1 MTEHPETAADDRTIG
16 KYRLV
21 RRLGRGGFGEVF
33 LGEDPDGRRV
43 ALKLLHDSW
52 ASDPDARRRFAQ
64 EVTQARRV
72 SGFCTAD
79 ILDADPDA
87 ATPWIASEYIDGPTL
102 LESVRADGPRHG
114 ADLHR
119 LAVSTATA
127 LTAIHAAGVV
137 HRDLKPE
144 NIMLAADGPR
154 VIDFGIARAVE
165 TTSVTASGVVGTIGY
180 MAPEQLEGS
189 RLTAAV
195 DIFAWGAVMVYAA
208 TGQEAFAA
216 PTQAARIARILAGEP
231 DTGDLGGPLLP
242 IVLACLEKAPD
253 ARPSARTLMDWLV
266 TGPPTRDTGGG
277 APAEDGAATADPS
290 HVPTSVVPPTPP
302 TTVESP
308 VAPTTVESPL
318 SPTAVAPATPPT
330 RVDPGA
336 SAPGIAEGGTLA
348 YTHATPP
355 AGTAGINEA
364 SHHPQL
370 PADPDRGTVVA
381 PPGGGEGE
389 GSQVAS
395 TLRPGTGS
403 IPPYWFAGEK
413 YIDAREL
420 AAAMQLNWGEA
431 VRVFAN
437 EAERDM
443 LGSWMVDDAG
453 DTTVDRSVFRRKPE
467 DVNQTVAWFVA
478 QLRPD
483 LPPVFRG
490 QDASVDGLRELF
502 ADVRPLFTG
511 APPANEMLLL
521 ARPAVLR
528 TMALYHGP
536 DSDLRRQL
544 GDDLKIAESAGVSF
558 LEQLREQLSG
568 WRQSRPVYVDPGLI
582 VAYLLRP
589 GQIEPPDSNGDD
601 ETRKLFHA
609 LWQRVERAQ
618 GPERAGYA
626 AAVHAAA
633 STVRTMAAYRRS
645 WHSELEQAHVDLD
658 QARTR
663 WIVQR
668 VLHVLKILLFV
679 GGCVLAPIALFTP
692 FRYISTEPESAQSV
706 LFSLVFYDA
715 VLFGGAF
722 LISMTTGATN
732 GYRTRRHFA
741 RAWKDH
747 ASARV
752 EQLKAGID
760 EGDRELERTRE
771 ICSG

>member
-1 MTEHPETAADDRTIG
+1 MTEHPETAAGNRTIG

-52 ASDPDARRRFAQ
+52 ASDAEARRRFAE

-87 ATPWIASEYIDGPTL
+87 VTPWIASEYIDGPTL

-165 TTSVTASGVVGTIGY
+165 ATSVTASGVVGTIGY

-208 TGQEAFAA
+208 TGHEAFAA

-231 DTGDLGGPLLP
+231 DTGDLGAPLLP
-242 IVLACLEKAPD
+242 IVLACLEKTPE

-266 TGPPTRDTGGG
+266 TGTPTRDTGGG
-277 APAEDGAATADPS
+277 APAEGGAATADPS
-290 HVPTSVVPPTPP
+290 HAPTSVVSPTSP

-308 VAPTTVESPL
+308 TALTTVEPQL
-318 SPTAVAPATPPT
+318 SPTTAAPATPPT
-330 RVDPGA
+330 RVAPGA
-336 SAPGIAEGGTLA
+336 SAPGTPQGGTLA
-348 YTHATPP
+348 YTHAAPP
-355 AGTAGINEA
+355 TGTDETNEA
-364 SHHPQL
+364 SRHAQP
-370 PADPDRGTVVA
+370 PVDPDRGTAVV
-381 PPGGGEGE
+381 PPGGGEGF
-389 GSQVAS
+389 GAAS
-395 TLRPGTGS
+395 TQRPGTGS

-413 YIDAREL
+413 YNDAAEL

-437 EAERDM
+437 ESERAV
-443 LGSWMVDDAG
+443 LGSWMVDDVG
-453 DTTVDRSVFRRKPE
+453 DTTVDRSVFRRKSE
-467 DVNQTVAWFVA
+467 DVNQTVAWFIA

-521 ARPAVLR
+521 ARPDVLR

-544 GDDLKIAESAGVSF
+544 GDDLQTAESAAVSF
-558 LEQLREQLSG
+558 LEQLRGRLDG
-568 WRQSRPVYVDPGLI
+568 WRQAPPVYVDAGLI
-582 VAYLLRP
+582 VAFLLRP
-589 GQIEPPDSNGDD
+589 GQIQPPDSNGDD
-601 ETRKLFHA
+601 EARELFNA

-626 AAVHAAA
+626 AAVHTAAG
-633 STVRTMAAYRRS
+633 TVRTMAKHRRT
-645 WHSELEQAHVDLD
+645 WRRELEQAHTDLD
-658 QARTR
+658 KARSRALLQT
-663 WIVQR
+663 
-668 VLHVLKILLFV
+668 VLYVAKFLLFAAAIV
-679 GGCVLAPIALFTP
+679 LVPAGCINLGYVASNSPA
-692 FRYISTEPESAQSV
+692 
-706 LFSLVFYDA
+706 DA
-715 VLFGGAF
+715 DGAF
-722 LISMTTGATN
+722 DSWVTWEVLLVVAAIAIQVTTGPVN
-732 GYRTRRHFA
+732 GYKSRRHA
-741 RAWKDH
+741 AQAAKVEV
-747 ASARV
+747 AARV
-752 EQLKAGID
+752 DHLRTGIA
-760 EGDRELERTRE
+760 EGDRELQLTRE
-771 ICSG
+771 ICARY